1 MRYPH
6 QWRGQPACSRFIFV
20 ISPPLSHMWGCTWT
34 VGLCTSSL
42 VRADSVDATSSKE
55 SPRRLAC
62 PGNYSSK
69 GSDVGREG
77 GAGSWAGGSWCTKAK
92 PLREQHEKFLF
103 RFFPREVHNRRDAG
117 KQGEGPRDGVR
128 ELVSKPYCYSHLWLA
143 VGGACCTMTSIRSFN
158 EYFPPLR
165 QNFALTRQTHIYVY
179 ITVKQ
184 HTCRIFTVLEFVG

>member
-1 MRYPH
+1 MEGKSVWPRGEQLMRYPH

-77 GAGSWAGGSWCTKAK
+77 GRGRGRVAAGAQKQSPCVNNMKSFC
-92 PLREQHEKFLF
+92 FV
-103 RFFPREVHNRRDAG
+103 FFPGRCTTGGTQVNRGRG
-117 KQGEGPRDGVR
+117 RGMG
-128 ELVSKPYCYSHLWLA
+128 
-143 VGGACCTMTSIRSFN
+143 
-158 EYFPPLR
+158 
-165 QNFALTRQTHIYVY
+165 
-179 ITVKQ
+179 
-184 HTCRIFTVLEFVG
+184 